1 MRTSVSHPLQIAA
14 VVSGLHGFGRVGVTF
29 CPGKYDPFGM
39 TGRWNRDLTRDL
51 DAIRDCGA
59 AAAVT
64 LLEPDELTLLRVER
78 LGVEVS
84 RRNMSRLHR
93 RGVAIDP
100 AWWLRRVGPLPR
112 RTGRDRGGKATG
124 RTRRGARDSDRK
136 CACATTGR
144 NRER

>member
-39 TGRWNRDLTRDL
+39 TGRWNRDL

-78 LGVEVS
+78 LGVELEMMSGFGLDVRLVS
-84 RRNMSRLHR
+84 FGTPSR
-93 RGVAIDP
+93 AILQMAEDF
-100 AWWLRRVGPLPR
+100 G
-112 RTGRDRGGKATG
+112 
-124 RTRRGARDSDRK
+124 S
-136 CACATTGR
+136 
-144 NRER
+144 